1 MLRRLISRVRSLR
14 EPDEDDPGLE
24 IGRYTYGSPQVRRY
38 RGDECIVRIGS
49 FCSLAED
56 IVMTV
61 GGDHVLDR
69 PSTFP
74 FRARLEL
81 PGAYAD
87 GHPHSKGDIEIG
99 HDVWIGREARVL
111 SGVRVGDGA
120 VIGAYAVVARDVRPY
135 AIVVGNPAREVRR
148 RFTDAQCEAL
158 LAIAWWNWPE
168 ERILAN
174 IGQLNG

>member
-1 MLRRLISRVRSLR
+1 MS
-14 EPDEDDPGLE
+14 
-24 IGRYTYGSPQVRRY
+24 
-38 RGDECIVRIGS
+38 
-49 FCSLAED
+49 
-56 IVMTV
+56 VMTAA
-61 GGDHVLDR
+61 DHRIPQAQADMLC
-69 PSTFP
+69 T
-74 FRARLEL
+74 

-174 IGQLNG
+174 IDQLNGRDVDAFIRRFGG